1 MARLTQLTIEN
12 FRSIGETPIT
22 INFPDKQPL
31 ILIGENNAGKSN
43 IIRALELMFTEFH
56 PKYKKL
62 DDYDHFQRNPNN
74 EINIEAI
81 VNGLQG
87 KVKDYGTPYGVS
99 GFRFRAK
106 KGKENDF
113 VAVQSSNGKENGY
126 VSNALRE
133 ELLCVVVSSEQ
144 NLGYQLSYASK
155 FTLLSK
161 VTKSFHDKLNENP
174 ERVGRLKHLFE
185 NIKTTFLEVEEFGA
199 FNTNMSSIAGQMLS
213 NMTHALAFDFTAYDP
228 SNYFKTLKVHPTEG
242 GETRAYEELGTGQ
255 QQILALSFAHAYA
268 KSFLGQGLIFVIDE
282 PEAHLHPLAQKWL
295 AKKMFQMAQDGLQ
308 IVLTTHSPF
317 FINLDFLDSIN
328 LVKKD
333 VQTES
338 FNVTSHLLAQH
349 CNLSGATNATEDT
362 IIPFYSAHSTPN
374 ILNGFF
380 ANKIVLVEGPT
391 EEFTLP
397 IYLEAVGF
405 DSLELGIAIISV
417 NGKGNLAKWKRF
429 YSAYEIPTFVCFDND
444 GKSKKDKN
452 GNKRTDALK
461 SIGLQDGLIDDVL
474 TAEDWSINDNYCVFG
489 VDFEETMKASFEKY
503 LQIETE
509 EKERLGKSKSI
520 VARAVANRLVK
531 TNRKSNDTGWKW
543 FEELAKKIDE
553 L

>member
-1 MARLTQLTIEN
+1 MPRLNQLTIEN

-22 INFPDKQPL
+22 INFPTKQPL

-43 IIRALELMFTEFH
+43 IIRALELMFGEFH

-62 DDYDHFQRNPNN
+62 DDYDHFGRNPNN
-74 EINIEAI
+74 RINID
-81 VNGLQG
+81 VS
-87 KVKDYGTPYGVS
+87 VS
-99 GFRFRAK
+99 GYNARLGRASEFSCGGFK
-106 KGKENDF
+106 FSAQKGRENDF
-113 VAVQSSNGKENGY
+113 VAVQAEDGYENKY
-126 VSNALRE
+126 VSSALRE

-144 NLGYQLSYASK
+144 NLSYQLSYTSK

-174 ERVGRLKHLFE
+174 ERVGRLKDLFE
-185 NIKTTFLEVEEFGA
+185 NIKSTFLEVEEFGA

-268 KSFLGQGLIFVIDE
+268 KSFLGQGLIFIIDE

-333 VQTES
+333 EQSET
-338 FNVTSHLLAQH
+338 FNITASSLAEH
-349 CNLSGATNATEDT
+349 CNQSGAANATEDT

-397 IYLEAVGF
+397 IYLESVGF

-429 YSAYEIPTFVCFDND
+429 FSAYEIPIFICFDND
-444 GKSKKDKN
+444 GRSKNDASA
-452 GNKRTDALK
+452 NKRKDALK
-461 SIGLQDGLIDDVL
+461 SIGLQDDLIADVL
-474 TAEDWSINDNYCVFG
+474 TEDDWSINDNYCVFG
-489 VDFEETMKASFEKY
+489 VDFEETMKASFEHY
-503 LQIETE
+503 SAIEEE
-509 EKERLGKSKSI
+509 EKKRLGQSKSI
-520 VARAVANRLVK
+520 VARAVANRLV
-531 TNRKSNDTGWKW
+531 NIDKSANDTGWKW
-543 FEELAKKIDE
+543 FSKLATKINEL
-553 L
+553 